1 MPEGKSELSILLL
14 AAIERLDEAS
24 QVWGWQAD
32 QGYDG
37 AEIQKAENEH
47 VRALY
52 SLKLAVADAL
62 LAEREATEA
71 KMLALLKDPAA
82 VRTACSVSPPHFA
95 SNTRQL
101 PVRDEF
107 NGEDANAFPAIG
119 VLVIPSPRR
128 RRKGGEWNNFSG

>member
-24 QVWGWQAD
+24 RVWGWQAD

-37 AEIQKAENEH
+37 AEIQKAANEH

-62 LAEREATEA
+62 LAERQRCAKIADDEAD
-71 KMLALLKDPAA
+71 KLKLRDGPDKRRDPLNKQIVAMKVVCRDIAA
-82 VRTACSVSPPHFA
+82 SIRGEP
-95 SNTRQL
+95 L
-101 PVRDEF
+101 P
-107 NGEDANAFPAIG
+107 
-119 VLVIPSPRR
+119 
-128 RRKGGEWNNFSG
+128 